1 MADEEKVIEK
11 STEKAIENVT
21 EAADAEN
28 TEAVAAEQGEV
39 SVTNAEEG
47 SVADAEEGNVTDAE
61 EADVTETAKTAA
73 YHVTDTSVKE
83 TEDKAVEF
91 LTEKPEE
98 RPLDLIADRKVRSQ
112 PKDNIQRLKRIKQ
125 KKAQGAAAKYMAV
138 AALTAVAVAVTA
150 AAIGILGKN
159 GEEAGGKMRVET
171 VEASLETTAPPETE
185 DQETVSIVLETTLS
199 DEEIAEKE
207 KEEAVTKVLDGYANL
222 GIAEVSGFLNVR
234 KTPENYGEIVGKLQ
248 KGAACEIV
256 DTSTEGWYK
265 ITSGGV
271 TGYVSRQYVLTGD
284 QAKKIAAENVEER
297 AVIQAEKLNVRAT
310 PSQDGEIVGQV
321 LKDERYPVKSIED
334 GWVQIDEG
342 FISADYVTVRY
353 ALNEARKM
361 DMRTTVLSLYD
372 NLGVSNV
379 SNYLNVRDNPDEKTG
394 KIIAKLPSNAG
405 CDILETPK
413 DGWYKVRSGKI
424 TGYVKSEF
432 ILTDQAAKDKAM
444 QVSKLMA
451 IANTDG
457 VNVRSEP
464 NTNSSIWTQIS
475 NSERF
480 LVADQQDGWVEIELD
495 DSKAYI
501 SSDYV
506 DVKYGLNE
514 AIKYTPIVETPATG
528 GTTSKPSK
536 GNSSSKPSGNKKN
549 NNAAAGSGAGS
560 VSSKRAQIANY
571 AVQFVGN
578 PYVWGGTSLTSGTD
592 CSGFTMSVM
601 SKFGVSLPHNSG
613 SQSQR
618 GKSISSSQMRPGDL
632 VFYSGSGGGINHVA
646 IYIGNGQVCH
656 ASNKK
661 SGIKI
666 SSWNYRSPSKIVN
679 VLGD

>member
-28 TEAVAAEQGEV
+28 TDAVAAEQEEV

-47 SVADAEEGNVTDAE
+47 SVADVEEGNVTDAE

-83 TEDKAVEF
+83 TEDKAAEL
-91 LTEKPEE
+91 LTDKPEE

-271 TGYVSRQYVLTGD
+271 TGYVSRQYILTGD

-334 GWVQIDEG
+334 GWVQIDDG

-432 ILTDQAAKDKAM
+432 ILTGQAAKDKAM